1 MGQGAT
7 APPREGRPRSTRG
20 HLRGPGQAAFMCRAG
35 ETKPPGRGPRPVW
48 GSQRGRPA
56 GLHLHQGNL
65 GGGPHACRRAP
76 APARD
81 TRPAQHIWFCCCRV
95 ARDFH
100 PEWKRTAFERLSQG
114 ADAPPPPPQD
124 CMLKALGTRHGP
136 RAQQATGGPAAGAL
150 GLDADRAH
158 TPRTHRPGWGARGAP
173 RLHPPRHGRGLRT
186 ANSPGLRTG
195 RRRTSF
201 LPSGVRETVTAS
213 SSFESTCWSNGTG
226 RGSTQTRPPLPGG
239 TAPSLGPGADG
250 RASRLKATPWPEQS
264 ARMREAHHGQASPQ
278 VGERSPRRPRDP
290 GDPVAPVPPCASQP
304 HAHPEEVLPSPV
316 TAPRVSAC
324 SNGRIPETQP
334 GAGRTGPRVPGS
346 RGGARAAP
354 GARRRLGR
362 RVSPAPASEALGSPA
377 A

>member
-1 MGQGAT
+1 
-7 APPREGRPRSTRG
+7 
-20 HLRGPGQAAFMCRAG
+20 MCRAG

-48 GSQRGRPA
+48 RSQRGRPA
-56 GLHLHQGNL
+56 GSHLHQGNL

-114 ADAPPPPPQD
+114 ADTPPPPPQD
-124 CMLKALGTRHGP
+124 CVLKALGTRHRP

-173 RLHPPRHGRGLRT
+173 RLHPPRHGRGPRT

-201 LPSGVRETVTAS
+201 LPSGVRGTVTAS

-239 TAPSLGPGADG
+239 TAPSLGPGADR

-264 ARMREAHHGQASPQ
+264 ARMREAHYGQSSPR
-278 VGERSPRRPRDP
+278 VGERGPRQPRDP
-290 GDPVAPVPPCASQP
+290 GDPVTPATPWPPCIR
-304 HAHPEEVLPSPV
+304 
-316 TAPRVSAC
+316 APRSPTHTRRRSCPRPSRCPAC
-324 SNGRIPETQP
+324 LRVRTGGSQRRSRVR
-334 GAGRTGPRVPGS
+334 AGRGRVCRGRAEGLALRLVHGGGS
-346 RGGARAAP
+346 AG
-354 GARRRLGR
+354 
-362 RVSPAPASEALGSPA
+362 E
-377 A
+377 